1 MSITL
6 KQFRELTKNLPE
18 ETEIKTLI
26 YSDSPSSCKRA
37 VVANYK
43 NSKTSKNFI
52 CLNAMGTH
60 LPDNWEYFG
69 ETND

>member
-6 KQFRELTKNLPE
+6 KQFRELTKDLPE

-26 YSDSPSSCKRA
+26 YSDSASSCKRA
-37 VVANYK
+37 VIANYK
-43 NSKTSKNFI
+43 NSTSNNFI

-60 LPDNWEYFG
+60 LPDEWKYFG

>member
-26 YSDSPSSCKRA
+26 YSNSPSSCKRA

-43 NSKTSKNFI
+43 DTKTSNFI

-60 LPDNWEYFG
+60 LPDDWKYFG
-69 ETND
+69 ETK